1 MMTAFSDAFR
11 TEVSRVARKEIKAE
25 LEVLRKAA
33 AAQRAEIVA
42 LKQEIKKLASDL
54 KTARRDMVRAGA
66 NEKAASQAA
75 EEAAPKASRFK
86 FNAQMLVAK
95 RKKLGISQQAMAV
108 LLEASTLS
116 VSRWESGKVMPRAAQ
131 LERLQAI
138 LKMGKREAMA
148 RLRA

>member
-1 MMTAFSDAFR
+1 MTAFSDAFR

-33 AAQRAEIVA
+33 AAQRADIVA

-54 KTARRDMVRAGA
+54 KTARRDMVRAGT
-66 NEKAASQAA
+66 NEKAASQSA